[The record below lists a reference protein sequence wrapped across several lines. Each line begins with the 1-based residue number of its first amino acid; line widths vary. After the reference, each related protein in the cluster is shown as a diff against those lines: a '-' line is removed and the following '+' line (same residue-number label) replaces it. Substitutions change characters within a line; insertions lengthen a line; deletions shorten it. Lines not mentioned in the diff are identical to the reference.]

1 MSEEKSK
8 IFEYTEKH
16 YPDQFLKI
24 KIIVDQGNYD
34 NWRSIL
40 NDNKNK
46 ENVKSLNY
54 KYKGTYL
61 NDIFD
66 TPLPE
71 KIDNLSKEK
80 IIPLFYLILEC
91 DDISALGEYE
101 DNNDFTNNTGD
112 APNDIG
118 FREITDGIKSEIE
131 WSSEVIK
138 YDTL

>member
-1 MSEEKSK
+1 MSDVKK
-8 IFEYTEKH
+8 VFEYTEKH
-16 YPDQFLKI
+16 YQDQFLKV
-24 KIIVDQGNYD
+24 KIIFDQGNYD
-34 NWRSIL
+34 IWRSIL
-40 NDNKNK
+40 NDSYNVKNI
-46 ENVKSLNY
+46 KSLNC
-54 KYKGTYL
+54 KYKGTLL
-61 NDIFD
+61 NEIFD
-66 TPLPE
+66 APLPE
-71 KIDNLSKEK
+71 KINDLSKEK

-101 DNNDFTNNTGD
+101 DNNDFTNDTGD

>member
-1 MSEEKSK
+1 MSEKKSK

-16 YPDQFLKI
+16 YQDQFLKV

-34 NWRSIL
+34 IWRSIL
-40 NDNKNK
+40 NDSNNKKNI
-46 ENVKSLNY
+46 KSLNC

-61 NDIFD
+61 NEIFD

-71 KIDNLSKEK
+71 KINNLSKEK
-80 IIPLFYLILEC
+80 IIPLFYFILEC

-101 DNNDFTNNTGD
+101 ENNDFTNPTGD